1 MHSIVCVSNLT
12 VGAHCDG
19 CVWVGGRG
27 EEAVIPIIIALSRAT
42 RDRRIAVALKTRE
55 PRRALPVAVA
65 LADAGLQ
72 VRSGPV
78 VAPLQLD
85 VSLSK
90 EEEQKEGEDER
101 EEGEAG
107 CHDRVG
113 AERGGGEGGTDG
125 GVGVRGRDGAL
136 TVTLQRRSS
145 TSMVSLSG
153 DGRRR
158 AKMLVSE
165 SSG

>member
-1 MHSIVCVSNLT
+1 M
-12 VGAHCDG
+12 
-19 CVWVGGRG
+19 GGRG

-42 RDRRIAVALKTRE
+42 RDRRVAVALKTRE

-125 GVGVRGRDGAL
+125 GVGVESVESEEDGAL

-145 TSMVSLSG
+145 TNMVSLSG